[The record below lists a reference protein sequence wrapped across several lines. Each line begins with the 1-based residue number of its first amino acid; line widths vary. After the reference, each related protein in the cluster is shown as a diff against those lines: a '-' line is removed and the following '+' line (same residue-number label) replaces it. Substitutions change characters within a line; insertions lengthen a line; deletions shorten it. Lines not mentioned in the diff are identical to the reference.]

1 MKTDWSVDAD
11 VLMSERLFKTSSAE
25 SDVSKMIVVM
35 RSACSQIV
43 AWMGLAYEQQR
54 RASSVQEELPSN
66 VRKLHAARRQA
77 SNVTPLSTG
86 PILVWTGVLE
96 YSCRLM
102 WDRCSRRHCGRR
114 HWRAGRDFVLRGV
127 VSVV

>member
-1 MKTDWSVDAD
+1 VKTDWSVDAD

-66 VRKLHAARRQA
+66 VRELHAARRQA

-86 PILVWTGVLE
+86 PILVWSIGVFMSPNVGSVFTASLWPE
-96 YSCRLM
+96 TL
-102 WDRCSRRHCGRR
+102 
-114 HWRAGRDFVLRGV
+114 ARGP
-127 VSVV
+127 